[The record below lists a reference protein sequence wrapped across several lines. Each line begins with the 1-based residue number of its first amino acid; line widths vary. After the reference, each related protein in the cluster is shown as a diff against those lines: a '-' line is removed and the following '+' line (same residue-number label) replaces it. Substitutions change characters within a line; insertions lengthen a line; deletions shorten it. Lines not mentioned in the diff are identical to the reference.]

1 MYMPKPTKAENLVRR
16 YLDSIYS
23 HKKVD
28 SLTFGELATID
39 DSYLIKN
46 TTDDIPDSVLKQMS
60 DSDKVTRQK
69 WIKHTISNNKGY
81 DIVCVYKINNVPHT
95 NLFKIDTTFNKVMF
109 MVDVHNYGF
118 KK

>member
-1 MYMPKPTKAENLVRR
+1 MYTPKPTKAENLVRR

-28 SLTFGELATID
+28 SLRFGELTTVD
-39 DSYLIKN
+39 DSYLSKN
-46 TTDDIPDSVLKQMS
+46 TTDDIPDSLLKQMS
-60 DSDKVTRQK
+60 DSDKMSRQK
-69 WIKHTISNNKGY
+69 WIKRIISNNKGY

-95 NLFKIDTTFNKVMF
+95 NLFKIDTTFKKVMF
-109 MVDVHNYGF
+109 MIEVHNYRF